1 MSVWSSIYNMSKQAA
16 QQKASPRERILEVA
30 TDLFYNQGYRATG
43 INEVIEK
50 SGVAKATFYNH
61 FPSKDDL
68 CHASLEILSEREL
81 NFVDSLISAAKTPE
95 QRFMAVAES
104 LDTWAKDTNYR
115 GCAFINIAAEIPD
128 EKSPLRKVGTRLYD
142 GIRSRIEHLTE
153 ELIASDKTRY
163 GHLDTK
169 KVTQEYFMAFASST
183 ALIGIYHAIWPAEQ
197 ALNVVKHLISR

>member
-1 MSVWSSIYNMSKQAA
+1 MKL
-16 QQKASPRERILEVA
+16 KASPRERILEVA

-68 CHASLEILSEREL
+68 CKASLQILSEREL
-81 NFVDSLISAAKTPE
+81 NFIDSYISTAKTPE
-95 QRFMAVAES
+95 ARFMAVIQTLEP
-104 LDTWAKDTNYR
+104 WAKDTKFR

-142 GIRSRIEHLTE
+142 EVRLRIKKLTE
-153 ELIASDKTRY
+153 ELIASDKNKY
-163 GHLDTK
+163 GHLDVE
-169 KVTQEYFMAFASST
+169 KVTEEYFMAFASST
-183 ALIGIYHAIWPAEQ
+183 GLIGIYHAIWPVEQ
-197 ALNVVKHLISR
+197 AVNSVKRLISK